1 MQSIASVAASLPF
14 FGVTSTMVCDDEG
27 VDAIIDDRHEKHCI
41 VAKGHNTGT
50 RQKINVMVNVSPSLP
65 NFELRT
71 RCCCGP
77 LDVAGLVFTWTWS
90 REIGQTRLTW
100 NKTLSLFW
108 TGTLLKSLL
117 TLRK

>member
-50 RQKINVMVNVSPSLP
+50 RQKINVMVNVFPS
-65 NFELRT
+65 RT
-71 RCCCGP
+71 LNYEQGAAVD
-77 LDVAGLVFTWTWS
+77 LLMLQDLFSLGHGAEKLVKQ
-90 REIGQTRLTW
+90 G
-100 NKTLSLFW
+100 
-108 TGTLLKSLL
+108 
-117 TLRK
+117 